1 MPGNPDVEPS
11 FRNATRWRA
20 EADALRRILLECDLT
35 EALKWGKPCYVHDG
49 SNICIVQRM
58 KDFLALLFFKG
69 ALLEDPDDVLEVQGP
84 NSRSGYRMR
93 FTSVQD
99 VARLK
104 KSIKACVQQAIDVE
118 KSGLE
123 LEKAGDPD
131 YPEELIDA
139 FDDDPDFKVAFDQL
153 TAGRRRGYVLYFTDA
168 KHSKTRAGRV
178 EKYRRHILDG
188 RGLHDR

>member
-69 ALLEDPDDVLEVQGP
+69 ALLEDPDGVLEVQGP

-93 FTSVQD
+93 FTSVQE
-99 VARLK
+99 VSRLK

-153 TAGRRRGYVLYFTDA
+153 TAGRRRGCGA
-168 KHSKTRAGRV
+168 EWR
-178 EKYRRHILDG
+178 
-188 RGLHDR
+188 